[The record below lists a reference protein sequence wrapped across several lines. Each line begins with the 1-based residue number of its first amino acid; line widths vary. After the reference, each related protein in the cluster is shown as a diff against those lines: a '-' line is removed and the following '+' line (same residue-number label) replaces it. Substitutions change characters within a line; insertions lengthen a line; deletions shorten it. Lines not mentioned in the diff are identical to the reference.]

1 MKSTIT
7 GLNVMRATVT
17 QPAQW
22 HLLLVLAMGPRT
34 SLALWQEVPWQ
45 RKWQYFSAL
54 VRLQRHQLVMFHM
67 KQRCWTLT
75 ATGETLR
82 PVLSAIQ
89 KCSEVKGES
98 SNDV

>member
-1 MKSTIT
+1 MKSIIK
-7 GLNVMRATVT
+7 GLNTMQATVT

-22 HLLLVLAMGPRT
+22 HLLLVLATGPRT
-34 SLALWQEVPWQ
+34 SLALWQAVPWQ
-45 RKWQYFSAL
+45 QKWQCLSAL
-54 VRLQRHQLVMFHM
+54 GRLQRHQLVMFHM

-75 ATGETLR
+75 AAGETLR

-89 KCSEVKGES
+89 KCSEVKGEN